1 MNTLLLERESLRA
14 PLSRALVSP
23 FAAREQRHR
32 QSPNALG
39 FGEFRTVV
47 RSNAACWE
55 GYERV
60 PGTAEGT
67 KGSCRKKG
75 EKHEAAESD
84 SESED
89 YKKKKQKKETHDEAS
104 KKGIHPKGSDAD
116 GDGVTGEG
124 KEKKDWKGDDDGDG
138 VPNAIDKDKKKKHSN
153 ASKEECDC
161 GCKET
166 HEASAGSVDKDKHKE
181 GKIFKLPKGHS
192 KEYGES

>member
-23 FAAREQRHR
+23 SRRASSSPSGPVRPRVRRIPHSRAVERGVLGRLRARARHR
-32 QSPNALG
+32 RGNQRQLSQ
-39 FGEFRTVV
+39 
-47 RSNAACWE
+47 E
-55 GYERV
+55 GRK
-60 PGTAEGT
+60 AR
-67 KGSCRKKG
+67 SCRVRQRVRRLQ
-75 EKHEAAESD
+75 EKA
-84 SESED
+84 
-89 YKKKKQKKETHDEAS
+89 KKETHDEAS